1 VTDMGLPLYEWI
13 KGGHGWS
20 PAIEYYCGAIED
32 FDNYPFLRYKSRIRN
47 MPGCSIR
54 EYLPEGCYV
63 DRSYGY
69 AVEEL

>member
-32 FDNYPFLRYKSRIRN
+32 LSDYCFALDGAIYTLPLH
-47 MPGCSIR
+47 SIPK
-54 EYLPEGCYV
+54 ECYV

-69 AVEEL
+69 SIE